1 MADKTVPEYAD
12 FRSKLKPSANSAIL
26 QDPTKYTTH
35 DLNKKGDEKAPILE
49 PVKPAAA
56 AKAPPAKAA
65 APPPPSGG
73 APPPPPPKGPPPPP
87 PPAPAAAG
95 GGGGGD
101 DAAAALFAS
110 INTAGSEGLRAG
122 LKKATRGPVNQE
134 APVAAAPKPKEKAA
148 AAPAAA
154 ADKPP
159 KCALV
164 GKKWEIEYQSDNHE
178 IQIDVT
184 DIKQTIY
191 IFKCNK
197 VTIQIKG
204 KCNSISIDSCNKTAV
219 VFEDALSQCEI
230 VNSKDIQVQSTGKSP
245 SINMDNCTAVT
256 FYITEESVKDVH
268 IVTAKCAAINII
280 RPKPSDPN
288 DIMETPIP
296 EQFLTTWKNDQWVTE
311 FVSHAD

>member
-1 MADKTVPEYAD
+1 MA
-12 FRSKLKPSANSAIL
+12 
-26 QDPTKYTTH
+26 
-35 DLNKKGDEKAPILE
+35 
-49 PVKPAAA
+49 
-56 AKAPPAKAA
+56 
-65 APPPPSGG
+65 
-73 APPPPPPKGPPPPP
+73 GPPPPP
-87 PPAPAAAG
+87 PPAPAPPPPPPAGGAAAG
-95 GGGGGD
+95 GGEDG
-101 DAAAALFAS
+101 AAALFAS
-110 INTAGSEGLRAG
+110 INAAGSDGLRAG

-256 FYITEESVKDVH
+256 FYLSAQSVADAH

-280 RPKPSDPN
+280 RPKDDDPN
-288 DIMETPIP
+288 DIIETPIP
-296 EQFLTTWKNDQWVTE
+296 EQFLTTFKNGQWVTE